1 MTAIHR
7 WTPSPEFKNFQVQLN
22 RLFEPYVRT
31 DDEDLV
37 SGNWLPPVDVAET
50 QDRIVVRAELPG
62 VNQDQIQI
70 EFENG
75 LLTIRG
81 ERNFQKQ
88 DGTTWHR
95 VERVYGSFSRTFT
108 LPSTV
113 DAEHITAE
121 SKDGVLRVHL
131 PKRAESKP
139 RQIKVGVTTQGTQS
153 APVSKH

>member
-7 WTPSPEFKNFQVQLN
+7 WTPSPEFKSFQVQLN

-108 LPSTV
+108 LPRSV
-113 DAEHITAE
+113 DAEKISAAYR
-121 SKDGVLRVHL
+121 DGVLEIEV
-131 PKRAESKP
+131 PKKEEAKP
-139 RQIKVGVTTQGTQS
+139 KQIRIAVK
-153 APVSKH
+153 